1 MDLSNL
7 DRIPSILD
15 RLAAGQA
22 QTASEP
28 PSEDDEEEDE

>member
-22 QTASEP
+22 QTTSEP
-28 PSEDDEEEDE
+28 LSEQNEEDE

>member
-15 RLAAGQA
+15 RLAAGSA
-22 QTASEP
+22 QTTSEH

>member
-15 RLAAGQA
+15 RLAAKQA
-22 QTASEP
+22 QTASEQND
-28 PSEDDEEEDE
+28 EDNEEEDE